1 MWNSRLP
8 CVVGE
13 SCRSTTGNQMR
24 FGNTFSFALTLTV
37 FVSSAAYATDLD
49 TRAVTRSAA
58 TAVPVSKLHKD
69 LFLPTA
75 IAANPEWGVLVF
87 GGASAGRTE
96 LYKIILTPWNGDY
109 TDNYFVGGALSRRLV
124 QLHKHWT
131 IEAEIGAGYRFKQVD
146 APEGWVAAYLRFDGL
161 PWNHWVYTTIAAS
174 VGLSYVGTVSELEKA
189 SSIGHGNP
197 NGSKL
202 LHYFS
207 PEFTFADPNHRDWE
221 FVVRYHHRSG
231 VMGLFNSVWG
241 GSNIV
246 TGGVRHRF

>member
-1 MWNSRLP
+1 M
-8 CVVGE
+8 
-13 SCRSTTGNQMR
+13 
-24 FGNTFSFALTLTV
+24 
-37 FVSSAAYATDLD
+37 
-49 TRAVTRSAA
+49 
-58 TAVPVSKLHKD
+58 SKLQKD
-69 LFLPTA
+69 LFSPTP

-87 GGASAGRTE
+87 GGASAGRTKLYE
-96 LYKIILTPWNGDY
+96 LVLTSWNGDY

-124 QLHKHWT
+124 QLHKNWT
-131 IEAEIGAGYRFKQVD
+131 IEGEIGAGYRFKQVN

-174 VGLSYVGTVSELEKA
+174 VGLSYVGTVSEVEKESA
-189 SSIGHGNP
+189 SDRGHP

-231 VMGLFNSVWG
+231 VFGLFNGVWG
-241 GSNIV
+241 GSNVV